1 MSYFLYINTKKII
14 NLADNETAEIGK
26 AFAKTAV
33 TLKQPVVTH
42 PLQNT
47 KQ

>member
-1 MSYFLYINTKKII
+1 MSYFPHINTKKII
-14 NLADNETAEIGK
+14 NLIDNETAEISK
-26 AFAKTAV
+26 VLAKTAV